1 MKLAQERGI
10 WVHDS
15 IESEIK
21 TGTYE
26 SNWEHEGYMD
36 AFHKFNE
43 EVQPEYV
50 ASELCIVAPDERS
63 KGIVD
68 ALAMIDGKLAII
80 DFKTGTSTDH
90 ARFELQLAIY
100 SYILEEL
107 ETFGTPE
114 RLHIVKLTKDG
125 KYSMLYYEY
134 DREIVESVINTY
146 HYLADKGAIK
156 GKGGK

>member
-15 IESEIK
+15 IESEIN

-43 EVQPEYV
+43 DYQPEYV
-50 ASELCIVAPDERS
+50 ASELCIVAPDGRS

-100 SYILEEL
+100 THILEEL
-107 ETFGTPE
+107 GKYGTPE
-114 RLHIVKLTKDG
+114 RLHIVKLSKEG
-125 KYSMLYYEY
+125 KYSVLYYEY
-134 DREIVESVINTY
+134 DKEVVKSVINTY

-156 GKGGK
+156 GKGGN